1 MKGVDRPALV
11 LDASVA
17 LSWCFDDKATAATRE
32 VLVRLDKD
40 TAVAP
45 SLLLLEVANV
55 LVLAERKKRISPGG
69 TAEFIDLID
78 KLAIE
83 IEEQTSARV
92 LHDVLNLARGEAL
105 TAYDASYLELAMRL
119 GLPLASKDVALR
131 RAASRLG
138 VPLLGA

>member
-17 LSWCFDDKATAATRE
+17 LSWCFDDEATAATRE

-40 TAVAP
+40 SAIAP
-45 SLLLLEVANV
+45 SLLPLEIANV
-55 LVLAERKKRISPGG
+55 LALAERRKRISPGRI
-69 TAEFIDLID
+69 AEFVELID
-78 KLAIE
+78 TLAIE
-83 IEEQTSARV
+83 IEQPTSARV

-131 RAASRLG
+131 RAALRLG